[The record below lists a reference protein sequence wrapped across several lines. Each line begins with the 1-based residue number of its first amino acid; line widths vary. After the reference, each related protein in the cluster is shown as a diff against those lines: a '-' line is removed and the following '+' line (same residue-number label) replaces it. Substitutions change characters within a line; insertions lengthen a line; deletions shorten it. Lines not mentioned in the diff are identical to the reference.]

1 MAVLDLA
8 TIITSLKQKFCKYIL
23 LLVLFYISMLT
34 FSIYLSY
41 IYIYLCIYSFIYLLF
56 RYIIFIFLRC
66 FLSSDF
72 SLIWS
77 FFVDMCMCESD
88 HRRRPPCGA

>member
-8 TIITSLKQKFCKYIL
+8 TIITPLKYNFCTYIL

-34 FSIYLSY
+34 FYH
-41 IYIYLCIYSFIYLLF
+41 FIYLYIHVICISYLF
-56 RYIIFIFLRC
+56 FIFCLGT
-66 FLSSDF
+66 FLCLLSFNF

-77 FFVDMCMCESD
+77 FHLYMSIIMCMCESD
-88 HRRRPPCGA
+88 HRWRPPHGA